1 MKFIFLF
8 LLLDFV
14 IPVELDKNS
23 TQSTYLGVYVDLLEY
38 QESGKHFELVLITE
52 QNIYVSGIIEL
63 NMEKVI
69 VNILNDRR
77 MGQFRSF
84 GSLVKQEIEDEH
96 PKLLREIFLKDIYAL
111 NVAKSTSSF
120 NKLPYSVT
128 TLILNVPL
136 ILLFMKFITTMM
148 VG

>member
-77 MGQFRSF
+77 MGQSRSF
-84 GSLVKQEIEDEH
+84 ESLIKQDIANSY
-96 PKLLREIFLKDIYAL
+96 PKLLREIFLKDIYVL

-120 NKLPYSVT
+120 NKLPYSPT
-128 TLILNVPL
+128 TLIIVVPL
-136 ILLFMKFITTMM
+136 ILLLVKFISTML